1 MISYSK
7 LLIIAAF
14 LASVIVLIVGAI
26 KSISGMIIGGVVG
39 LMAAAL
45 VFMGVMVQSS
55 TSVPKEPVTKAVN
68 VNNPLPDV

>member
-7 LLIIAAF
+7 LLIICAF

-39 LMAAAL
+39 LMGSAL
-45 VFMGVMVQSS
+45 VFMGIMIQNS
-55 TSVPKEPVTKAVN
+55 TSIPKESVTKAVN